1 MLQILVLHLASAVGI
16 EIHQVVVRTTLEVVS
31 VVACKS
37 PQMFDLADE
46 SLLLCDVLTFGL
58 LAVSLVNQLTILLL
72 HLGE

>member
-1 MLQILVLHLASAVGI
+1 MLQILVLRLASAVGI
-16 EIHQVVVRTTLEVVS
+16 EVRRVVFRTTVEVVS
-31 VVACKS
+31 VVPCES

-46 SLLLCDVLTFGL
+46 GLLLGDVLAFSL

>member
-1 MLQILVLHLASAVGI
+1 MLQILVLRLASAVGI
-16 EIHQVVVRTTLEVVS
+16 EARKVVVRTTLEVVS

-46 SLLLCDVLTFGL
+46 GLLLGDVLTFSL
-58 LAVSLVNQLTILLL
+58 LSVSLVNQLTILLL